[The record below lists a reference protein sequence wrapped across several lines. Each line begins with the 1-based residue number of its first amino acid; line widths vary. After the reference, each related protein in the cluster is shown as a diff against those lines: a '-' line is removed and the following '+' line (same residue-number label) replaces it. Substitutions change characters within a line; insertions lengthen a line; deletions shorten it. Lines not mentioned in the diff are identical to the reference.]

1 MVKCTDSNCIAEQ
14 ATIDEAVGLGWSMV
28 GYFPWCPLH
37 AYSALR
43 EAKKEAVRQQIEARQ
58 RHHNDRVARN
68 RFTAADYR
76 AWDEF
81 QSDLANFHKKT
92 GKLAPKVL
100 RLMTPVVWLSE
111 YQQKGRIDVEA
122 SAANFEE
129 VKVARGKRTIDVLK
143 GL

>member
-14 ATIDEAVGLGWSMV
+14 ATIDEAVGLGWSMI

-37 AYSALR
+37 AYGALR
-43 EAKKEAVRQQIEARQ
+43 EAKKEAVRQQLEVRAHRRNQ
-58 RHHNDRVARN
+58 EVAKKH
-68 RFTAADYR
+68 FTAAEYR

-81 QSDLANFHKKT
+81 QSDLADFHKKHQ
-92 GKLAPKVL
+92 KLAPKVL
-100 RLMTPVVWLSE
+100 RLMSPMVWLGE
-111 YQQKGRIDVEA
+111 YKEKGRIDVEA